1 MDNSVACANAVA
13 TGVIAP
19 CTTGVG
25 DVVACGTMAA
35 AGVGALPVAGVLG
48 VAAVPG
54 VANAPKVGVGPLSDV
69 VSTWRSTI
77 SAALRSG
84 VEDEDGESDPD
95 ANEASRNRPEFWNA
109 CLMSLPVRP

>member
-1 MDNSVACANAVA
+1 MDNSVACASAIA

-19 CTTGVG
+19 CTTGVA
-25 DVVACGTMAA
+25 DAVACGTMAA
-35 AGVGALPVAGVLG
+35 AGVGALPVAGAIG
-48 VAAVPG
+48 VAGVPGVPG
-54 VANAPKVGVGPLSDV
+54 VASAPGVGVAPLSDV

-95 ANEASRNRPEFWNA
+95 ANEASRNRPEF
-109 CLMSLPVRP
+109 

>member
-1 MDNSVACANAVA
+1 MDNSVACAKPIA
-13 TGVIAP
+13 TGVSAP

-48 VAAVPG
+48 GAGTLAVASVLG
-54 VANAPKVGVGPLSDV
+54 VANAPGVGVAPLSDV

-95 ANEASRNRPEFWNA
+95 ANEASRNRPEF
-109 CLMSLPVRP
+109 

>member
-1 MDNSVACANAVA
+1 MDNSVACASAIA

-19 CTTGVG
+19 RTTGVG
-25 DVVACGTMAA
+25 DVVACGTMVA

-48 VAAVPG
+48 VAGMLGVASAPG
-54 VANAPKVGVGPLSDV
+54 VGVAALSDV

-95 ANEASRNRPEFWNA
+95 ANEASRNRPEFSNA
-109 CLMSLPVRP
+109 CSAIA

>member
-1 MDNSVACANAVA
+1 MDGSVACASAIA
-13 TGVIAP
+13 IGVVAP

-25 DVVACGTMAA
+25 DIVACATMAA
-35 AGVGALPVAGVLG
+35 AGVAPCCTTAADAGALPVASAPDIG
-48 VAAVPG
+48 VAT
-54 VANAPKVGVGPLSDV
+54 LSDV

>member
-1 MDNSVACANAVA
+1 MDNSVACASAIA

-25 DVVACGTMAA
+25 DAVACGTMAA
-35 AGVGALPVAGVLG
+35 AGVAPCCTPAAGAGTLPVAS
-48 VAAVPG
+48 VPG
-54 VANAPKVGVGPLSDV
+54 VAVAPLSDV

-84 VEDEDGESDPD
+84 VEDEEDGESDAD
-95 ANEASRNRPEFWNA
+95 ANEASRNRPEF
-109 CLMSLPVRP
+109 

>member
-1 MDNSVACANAVA
+1 MDNSVACASAIA

-19 CTTGVG
+19 CTTGAG

-35 AGVGALPVAGVLG
+35 AGVAPCCTIATGTGAPPVAGALG
-48 VAAVPG
+48 VG
-54 VANAPKVGVGPLSDV
+54 VAPLSDV

-95 ANEASRNRPEFWNA
+95 ANEASRNRPEF
-109 CLMSLPVRP
+109 